1 MADASRAIGFDRE
14 RVERD
19 RATHVLGSR
28 CKRHDALG
36 LKSSAGPYL
45 SMQSM

>member
-1 MADASRAIGFDRE
+1 MADASRAIGFDR
-14 RVERD
+14 ERD